1 MVVIVFFRCS
11 FFEHFQ
17 FGISIRV
24 LSGLCSLSIFFLL
37 FFSIRHRVLT
47 PVVNS
52 SYWQTLIVSLRKIVP
67 SKILRC
73 LLPGSGK
80 TKSWLMLLRALR
92 AKSVIHVSVGFDSSP
107 PKPLS
112 RSLLQCLGC
121 VSTFSGLFVL
131 SDSIVVSFGYAGS
144 FVFTYSRT

>member
-47 PVVNS
+47 P
-52 SYWQTLIVSLRKIVP
+52 TLTDPPGFRYHRGFPWEVRRRAGLEQLRA
-67 SKILRC
+67 SWLLRC
-73 LLPGSGK
+73 GAEVVHG
-80 TKSWLMLLRALR
+80 
-92 AKSVIHVSVGFDSSP
+92 IH
-107 PKPLS
+107 
-112 RSLLQCLGC
+112 
-121 VSTFSGLFVL
+121 
-131 SDSIVVSFGYAGS
+131 AGS
-144 FVFTYSRT
+144 AGRR

>member
-47 PVVNS
+47 PPTQGEVDGKQEITRTLEGPISAASTPSFPPEYPVLIRNSMELITGTRQQEPDALYRKQYRDSETKGTVV
-52 SYWQTLIVSLRKIVP
+52 R
-67 SKILRC
+67 
-73 LLPGSGK
+73 
-80 TKSWLMLLRALR
+80 
-92 AKSVIHVSVGFDSSP
+92 
-107 PKPLS
+107 
-112 RSLLQCLGC
+112 
-121 VSTFSGLFVL
+121 
-131 SDSIVVSFGYAGS
+131 
-144 FVFTYSRT
+144 